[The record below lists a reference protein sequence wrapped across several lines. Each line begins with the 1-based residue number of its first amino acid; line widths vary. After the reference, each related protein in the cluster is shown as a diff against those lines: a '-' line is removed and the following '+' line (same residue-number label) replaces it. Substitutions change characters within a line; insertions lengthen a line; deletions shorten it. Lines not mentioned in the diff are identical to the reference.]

1 MWWRKLQPEWRQ
13 HAADT
18 ALENLREP
26 VLEEKWERTCIGGPN
41 GMFSV
46 ILTLAWWIAE
56 LDGKTEDNLIVAL
69 DDVKWVLSKM
79 IENGVPNDEDLESS
93 GKKRSAASQP
103 EAAPLAFKV
112 VTKKRY

>member
-1 MWWRKLQPEWRQ
+1 M
-13 HAADT
+13 DI

-26 VLEEKWERTCIGGPN
+26 VPEEKWERTCIGGPN

-56 LDGKTEDNLIVAL
+56 LGGKTEDNVMMAL

-79 IENGVPNDEDLESS
+79 IKNGAPNDKDLESS
-93 GKKRSAASQP
+93 GKKRSAAS
-103 EAAPLAFKV
+103 APLAFKV
-112 VTKKRY
+112 VTKKR